1 MTHSANGQDTGT
13 ELEVRIT
20 WRQWHDGRWE
30 AWVTDESGRPPH
42 LVRDRAELER
52 FLSRAYR
59 RRGGALGD
67 EWEEGTA

>member
-1 MTHSANGQDTGT
+1 MRQRANDPDPGA

-42 LVRDRAELER
+42 LVRDRTQLER
-52 FLSRAYR
+52 FLSQAYR
-59 RRGGALGD
+59 RRSGDAPGGSDAGN
-67 EWEEGTA
+67 G